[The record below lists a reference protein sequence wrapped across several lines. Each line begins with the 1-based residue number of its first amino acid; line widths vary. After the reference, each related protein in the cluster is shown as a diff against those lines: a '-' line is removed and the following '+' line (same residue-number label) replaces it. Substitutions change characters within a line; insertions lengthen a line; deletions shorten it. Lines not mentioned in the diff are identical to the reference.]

1 MMLDY
6 TQKKMRRTKVKIF
19 GINVLIM
26 SLALNKPVMRINKS
40 YGLFVLLDCKKR
52 KWKQKR

>member
-6 TQKKMRRTKVKIF
+6 TQKKTRRTKVKIF